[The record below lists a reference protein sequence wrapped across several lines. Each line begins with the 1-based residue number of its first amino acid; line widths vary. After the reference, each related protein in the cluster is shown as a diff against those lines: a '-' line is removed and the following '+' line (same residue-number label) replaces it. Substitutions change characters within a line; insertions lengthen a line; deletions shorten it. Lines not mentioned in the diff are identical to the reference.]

1 MIRLRSSRLYLWG
14 AVVAALLALPSGL
27 SATWSVIAV
36 DRTTGRV
43 VIASA
48 TCVAQER
55 FAGFPAE
62 GLMDIQA
69 IVVPG
74 VGVAAAQAG
83 VDNTRQ
89 NQNLIYREMRA
100 GTEPSLILDM
110 LKEDPRIERRQFG
123 IVDLQG
129 RCAGFSGADNGAASL
144 SVQDSVPGTGI
155 VFSIQGNILASDQV
169 VHDAVSAFQAG
180 SGTMTDRVMAAME
193 AADRAGGDQRCTCST
208 EPVPDAPCEFRTS
221 FVAYLLVADPD
232 DPSGDSYNDGDYH
245 LYLNVTDQNLR
256 PGEDANPVKTLRMR
270 YDAWRAGA
278 IDAGGR
284 GASGLAPER

>member
-1 MIRLRSSRLYLWG
+1 MRLRIPLFRELTL
-14 AVVAALLALPSGL
+14 ALAALVALPQLL

-36 DRTTGRV
+36 DRNTGRV

-48 TCVAQER
+48 TCVAQGR

-83 VDNTRQ
+83 VDNTRA
-89 NQNLIYREMRA
+89 NQRAIYREMKA
-100 GTEPSLILDM
+100 GTHPSEIIDL
-110 LKEDPRIERRQFG
+110 LKSDPRIERRQFG
-123 IVDLQG
+123 IVDLEG

-155 VFSIQGNILASDQV
+155 VFSIQGNILASDDV
-169 VHDAVSAFQAG
+169 VHDAVRAFQVDDG
-180 SGTMTDRVMAAME
+180 DVVDRVMAAME
-193 AADRAGGDQRCTCST
+193 AADRAGGDSRCTCST
-208 EPVPDAPCEFRTS
+208 EPVLEAACEFRTS

-232 DPSGDSYNDGDYH
+232 DAEGESFNDGEYS
-245 LYLNVTDQNLR
+245 LYLNVTDENIQPHEN
-256 PGEDANPVKTLRMR
+256 ANPVVTLRSR
-270 YDAWRAGA
+270 YDAWKAG
-278 IDAGGR
+278 R
-284 GASGLAPER
+284 